1 MQEVYLN
8 FLHRTLPKFIQLNLL
23 LQRSDPII
31 HLMYDA
37 LFDTLVNLLSR
48 FMSPMIVTQYKN
60 SEISDDQVG
69 FLAKTQLKK
78 LLEDGDIT
86 KRQYFLML
94 VSSFIKLAIYMPW
107 ETFQWKIIYLNMQE
121 FLIFLIKSAHFRVS
135 NFSLKN

>member
-48 FMSPMIVTQYKN
+48 FICHHRMLPNTRIQRSVMIK
-60 SEISDDQVG
+60 
-69 FLAKTQLKK
+69 
-78 LLEDGDIT
+78 
-86 KRQYFLML
+86 
-94 VSSFIKLAIYMPW
+94 
-107 ETFQWKIIYLNMQE
+107 
-121 FLIFLIKSAHFRVS
+121 LIFLPKH
-135 NFSLKN
+135 K